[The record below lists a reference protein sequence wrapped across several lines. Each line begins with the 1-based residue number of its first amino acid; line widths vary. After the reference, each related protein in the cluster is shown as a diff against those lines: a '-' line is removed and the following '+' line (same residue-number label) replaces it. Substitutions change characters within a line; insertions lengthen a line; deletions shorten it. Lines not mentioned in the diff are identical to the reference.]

1 MHLPLQLV
9 LLQLMTDMR
18 VLESAAALHAWER
31 NHEGNSSGSDIR
43 ANTPEMKASCS
54 VVTHACDNFA
64 REAAAVTSTKTNN
77 MQAAM
82 YGTFDCCSPCEKP
95 CRCLWRGS
103 ALQITNTFFP
113 RRTMLQLLQIFFTAQ
128 RTRILSQ

>member
-1 MHLPLQLV
+1 MHVPLQLV
-9 LLQLMTDMR
+9 LLQVMTDMR

-82 YGTFDCCSPCEKP
+82 HGKFDCCSPCEKP
-95 CRCLWRGS
+95 CRCLACRLIARAVCVWGGE
-103 ALQITNTFFP
+103 A
-113 RRTMLQLLQIFFTAQ
+113 M
-128 RTRILSQ
+128 